1 MTKNHKYFETSAIHD
16 GYDPSDVLGSLTTP
30 LFQTSTFTFR
40 TAEEGER
47 RFAGE
52 EDGYMYSRL
61 GNPTVKVLE
70 EKMAAL
76 EKGERGLAF
85 ASGMA
90 AVSAVLVALTKA
102 NDHILCSAGLYGCTF
117 GLISMMKEKY
127 NIEHDFSMMETKDEV
142 RALIRPE
149 TACIYVETPINPTM
163 KLIDLEMVA
172 EVAHEHGIPVVVDNT
187 FASPYLQRP
196 LELGCDV
203 VIHSATKY
211 IGGHGDVIAGVAVGK
226 KDFLDNVQMTTQKDM
241 GGIMSPL
248 DAWLLIR
255 GLKTLPIRVDRH
267 SDNAEKIY
275 AKLNSHPKVS
285 RVLYP
290 DDSDHP
296 DYRIRQNQM
305 KRGGGLISFEIN
317 GTKKDAQNM
326 LNNLGFIKIAVS
338 LGDAET
344 LIQHPATMTHSVVPE
359 ASRQEMG
366 ITDQLIRLSVGLE
379 EWEDVWEDLE
389 QALDRL

>member
-1 MTKNHKYFETSAIHD
+1 MKFQFIGGLSMTKNHKYFETSAIHD

-203 VIHSATKY
+203 VIHSATK
-211 IGGHGDVIAGVAVGK
+211 
-226 KDFLDNVQMTTQKDM
+226 
-241 GGIMSPL
+241 
-248 DAWLLIR
+248 
-255 GLKTLPIRVDRH
+255 
-267 SDNAEKIY
+267 
-275 AKLNSHPKVS
+275 
-285 RVLYP
+285 
-290 DDSDHP
+290 
-296 DYRIRQNQM
+296 
-305 KRGGGLISFEIN
+305 
-317 GTKKDAQNM
+317 
-326 LNNLGFIKIAVS
+326 
-338 LGDAET
+338 
-344 LIQHPATMTHSVVPE
+344 
-359 ASRQEMG
+359 
-366 ITDQLIRLSVGLE
+366 
-379 EWEDVWEDLE
+379 
-389 QALDRL
+389 